1 MPIYDTAAAAE
12 ALGISAKQFDNI
24 LSRHALPGIEKQR
37 RGVGRRI
44 GSDAVLAV
52 FIAVE
57 IVRAARVPL
66 AVALQLA
73 RTSLMTGGEATVGEF
88 AVLTIDLAAVRASV
102 ATRLDAA
109 VELVG
114 RRPRGRRASNRVN

>member
-12 ALGISAKQFDNI
+12 ALGISAKKLDNI
-24 LSRHALPGIEKQR
+24 LSRHALPGIEKKR

-57 IVRAARVPL
+57 IVRAAHVPL
-66 AVALQLA
+66 GVALQLS
-73 RTSLMTGGEATVGEF
+73 RTILMTGGEAMVGRF
-88 AVLTIDLAAVRASV
+88 AVLTIDLAAVRASI
-102 ATRLDAA
+102 AARLDAA

-114 RRPRGRRASNRVN
+114 RRPRGRRASIRVN

>member
-12 ALGISAKQFDNI
+12 ALGVSAKQLDNI
-24 LSRHALPGIEKQR
+24 LSRHTLPGIEKQR

-57 IVRAARVPL
+57 IVRAARMPL

-73 RTSLMTGGEATVGEF
+73 RTSLMTGGEAMVGQF

-102 ATRLDAA
+102 AARLDAA

-114 RRPRGRRASNRVN
+114 KRPRGRRASIRVN